1 MHFEGRCVRTHN
13 SHQQLVLRDCS
24 TVHEL
29 LVCCAQVERPEKK
42 PKPEPK
48 FVVKMP
54 GVGRGHNPASHAN
67 LKPRAK
73 KEQSET
79 EEQPQYGV
87 MPNSINDVRDC
98 APMSA
103 FLLMANSHAW
113 VAMLSSDGS
122 GEVQL

>member
-1 MHFEGRCVRTHN
+1 V
-13 SHQQLVLRDCS
+13 V
-24 TVHEL
+24 
-29 LVCCAQVERPEKK
+29 RPEKK

-48 FVVKMP
+48 HVVKMP
-54 GVGRGHNPASHAN
+54 GAGRGNNPASHAN

-73 KEQSET
+73 KEQSEN
-79 EEQPQYGV
+79 EEQPQQPQQPQYGV

-103 FLLMANSHAW
+103 FLLQANPHAW

>member
-1 MHFEGRCVRTHN
+1 M
-13 SHQQLVLRDCS
+13 
-24 TVHEL
+24 
-29 LVCCAQVERPEKK
+29 
-42 PKPEPK
+42 
-48 FVVKMP
+48 VKMP

-67 LKPRAK
+67 LKSRAK

-103 FLLMANSHAW
+103 FLLMANPHAW

-122 GEVQL
+122 GEVQM